1 MMVNFN
7 GFGENSATFEA
18 DSSLT
23 AAGVP
28 VKISGD
34 GKVSACAS
42 GEAFCG
48 ICTHLRDGFAT
59 VQLAGYVTMP
69 ATEKITAGYGKIAA
83 GANGTVSASDSGR
96 EYLVLDST
104 QTSVGFIL

>member
-23 AAGVP
+23 TAGVP

-34 GKVSACAS
+34 GKVSACAG

-69 ATEKITAGYGKIAA
+69 AAEKIATGYTNISA
-83 GANGTVSASDSGR
+83 GADGTVSASGSGR

-104 QTSVGFIL
+104 QTTVGFIL

>member
-23 AAGVP
+23 TVGVP

-34 GKVSACAS
+34 GKVSACAG

-69 ATEKITAGYGKIAA
+69 AAEKIATGYTNISA
-83 GANGTVSASDSGR
+83 GADGTVSASGSGR

-104 QTSVGFIL
+104 QTTVGFIL

>member
-7 GFGENSATFEA
+7 GFCENSATFEA

-23 AAGVP
+23 TAGVP

-34 GKVSACAS
+34 GTVTACAD

-59 VQLAGYVTMP
+59 VQLSGYVTMP
-69 ATEKITAGYGKIAA
+69 ATEKITTGYTNLAT
-83 GANGTVSASDSGR
+83 GADGTVSTSGSGR

>member
-23 AAGVP
+23 TAGVP

-34 GKVSACAS
+34 GKVSACTS

-69 ATEKITAGYGKIAA
+69 TTEKITVGYTSIAA
-83 GANGTVSASDSGR
+83 GAEGTVSVSSSGR

>member
-23 AAGVP
+23 TAGVP

-34 GKVSACAS
+34 GKVSACAG

-69 ATEKITAGYGKIAA
+69 AAEKIATGYTNISAGTD
-83 GANGTVSASDSGR
+83 GTVSASGSGR

-104 QTSVGFIL
+104 QTTVGFIL

>member
-23 AAGVP
+23 TAGVP

-34 GKVSACAS
+34 GKVSACAG

-48 ICTHLRDGFAT
+48 ICPHLRDGFAT

-69 ATEKITAGYGKIAA
+69 AAEKIATGYTNISA
-83 GANGTVSASDSGR
+83 GADGTVSASGSGR

-104 QTSVGFIL
+104 QTTVGFIL

>member
-23 AAGVP
+23 TAGVP

-34 GKVSACAS
+34 GTVSACAS
-42 GEAFCG
+42 GDAFCG
-48 ICTHLRDGFAT
+48 VCTHLRDGYAT
-59 VQLAGYVTMP
+59 VQLSGYVTLP
-69 ATEKITAGYGKIAA
+69 AKSKITPGYTKLAA
-83 GANGTVSASDSGR
+83 GADGVATASDSGR
-96 EYLVLDST
+96 EYLVIDST
-104 QTSVGFIL
+104 ATSVGFIL

>member
-23 AAGVP
+23 TAGVP

-34 GKVSACAS
+34 GKVSACAG

-69 ATEKITAGYGKIAA
+69 AAEKIATGYTNISA
-83 GANGTVSASDSGR
+83 GADGTVSATGSGR

-104 QTSVGFIL
+104 QTTVGFIL